1 MDFSERVL
9 RITAR
14 IPAGRVSTYGELAKA
29 LGGVRLS
36 RAVGMA
42 LSKNLHLVEVPCHRV
57 VHSDGRIGG
66 YSNGVPEKVRLL
78 AKEGAIVA
86 GDRILD
92 FEKKLLTAGELR
104 RL

>member
-14 IPAGRVSTYGELAKA
+14 IPAGRVSTYGELAKV
-29 LGGVRLS
+29 LGGVGFS

-42 LSKNLHLVEVPCHRV
+42 LSKNPRPVTVPCHRV
-57 VHSDGRIGG
+57 VRSDGRVGG
-66 YSNGVPEKVRLL
+66 YSRGVAEKIRLL
-78 AKEGAIVA
+78 VKEGISVED
-86 GDRILD
+86 GRVCNLRD
-92 FEKKLLTAGELR
+92 KLLTAGELQ